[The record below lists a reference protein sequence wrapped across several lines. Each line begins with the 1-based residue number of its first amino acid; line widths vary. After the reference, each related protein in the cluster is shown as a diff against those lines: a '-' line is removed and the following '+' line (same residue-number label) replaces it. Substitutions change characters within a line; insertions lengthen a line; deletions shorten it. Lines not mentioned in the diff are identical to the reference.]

1 MYDSRSSRVSRLT
14 DRAVLKEIVTNTIA
28 HGLSN
33 AASAMAFD
41 LFLGVI
47 PLMAMMGW
55 LAGYLARTG
64 RRVAFDLSLLDLA
77 PGPAAELARSH
88 LSRLD
93 PDIST
98 LAGIVL
104 IGFIWLSSSG
114 THVALAT
121 VRGIL
126 GLPARTY
133 VRTRLLALGLT
144 FGGVIALG
152 MASAAAVLIHGLGAV
167 GAFSDR
173 EHALWKGILVSSTIL
188 IATIGCA
195 LLYRIAS
202 GRKWENRSILPGAFL
217 ASLTLHLVSWVFST
231 YVRTL
236 AKYTAFYGGLAGV
249 AVLMV
254 WLWLSSLAVLVGAEA
269 NAVLDETRGKTPPRR
284 SERPSLPPNAS

>member
-1 MYDSRSSRVSRLT
+1 MYDSRPSRVSRLT
-14 DRAVLKEIVTNTIA
+14 DREVLKTIASNTIA

-41 LFLGVI
+41 LFLGMI
-47 PLMAMMGW
+47 PLIAMMGW

-77 PGPAAELARSH
+77 PGPAAEVARSH

-98 LAGIVL
+98 VAGVVL
-104 IGFIWLSSSG
+104 IGFLWLSSSG

-121 VRGIL
+121 VRSIL
-126 GLPARTY
+126 GLPPRTY
-133 VRTRLLALGLT
+133 VRTRLLALALT
-144 FGGVIALG
+144 FGAVIALAL
-152 MASAAAVLIHGLGAV
+152 ASAAAVLIHGLGAI
-167 GAFSDR
+167 GAFSER
-173 EHALWKGILVSSTIL
+173 EHTLWKALLVASTL
-188 IATIGCA
+188 VLATVGNA

-202 GRKWENRSILPGAFL
+202 GRSWDRRSILPGSFL
-217 ASLTLHLVSWVFST
+217 AAAMLHLVSWAFST
-231 YVRTL
+231 YVATL
-236 AKYTAFYGGLAGV
+236 AKYTSFYGGLAGV

-269 NAVLDETRGKTPPRR
+269 NAVLDETAGKTPPRR
-284 SERPSLPPNAS
+284 SERPSLTG

>member
-1 MYDSRSSRVSRLT
+1 MYDSPPSRVSRLT
-14 DRAVLKEIVTNTIA
+14 DREVLKTIFNNTIE

-41 LFLGVI
+41 LFLGMI
-47 PLMAMMGW
+47 PLIAMMGW

-77 PGPAAELARSH
+77 PGPAADVARSH

-98 LAGIVL
+98 VAGVVL
-104 IGFIWLSSSG
+104 VGFLWLSSSG

-126 GLPARTY
+126 GLPPRSY

-144 FGGVIALG
+144 FLAVIVAAL
-152 MASAAAVLIHGLGAV
+152 ASGAAVLIHGLGTV
-167 GAFSDR
+167 GRFSER
-173 EHALWKGILVSSTIL
+173 EHDLWRALLVTSTIVV
-188 IATIGCA
+188 ATTGNA
-195 LLYRIAS
+195 LLYRMAS
-202 GRKWENRSILPGAFL
+202 GRMWERRSILPGAFL
-217 ASLTLHLVSWVFST
+217 AALCLHAVSFVFST

-249 AVLMV
+249 AVLLI
-254 WLWLSSLAVLVGAEA
+254 WLWLCSLMVLVGAEA
-269 NAVLDETRGKTPPRR
+269 NAVLDEAQGKTPPRR
-284 SERPSLPPNAS
+284 SERPSIS